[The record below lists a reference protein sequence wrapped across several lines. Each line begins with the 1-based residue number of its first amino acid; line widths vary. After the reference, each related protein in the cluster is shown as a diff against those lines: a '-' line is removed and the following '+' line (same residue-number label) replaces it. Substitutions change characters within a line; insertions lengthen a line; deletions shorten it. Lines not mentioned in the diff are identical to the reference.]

1 MAKFAVYTVVHEGFT
16 AHSFKPGDDV
26 PEWAIDLVGDHVL
39 EPETQDAPDVPDFTG
54 APETPA
60 DDAGT
65 DDADSDDADSE
76 DSTADTS
83 GDALDAADEAPEASD
98 VPDFTAPAPT
108 PARRGR
114 PRKQ

>member
-39 EPETQDAPDVPDFTG
+39 EPEAPDAVDVPDFIGT
-54 APETPA
+54 PETPA

-65 DDADSDDADSE
+65 DDGDSDGDDPENA
-76 DSTADTS
+76 TADAS
-83 GDALDAADEAPEASD
+83 GDVTGAADEASDAVD
-98 VPDFTAPAPT
+98 VPDFTAPAP
-108 PARRGR
+108 ARRGR

>member
-16 AHSFKPGDDV
+16 AHNFKPGDDV

-39 EPETQDAPDVPDFTG
+39 EPEAHDSSASETDFTG
-54 APETPA
+54 APEAPA
-60 DDAGT
+60 DDEGKSDGDSA
-65 DDADSDDADSE
+65 DADADA
-76 DSTADTS
+76 S
-83 GDALDAADEAPEASD
+83 GDDSDAADEAQDAPDEA
-98 VPDFTAPAPT
+98 PDFTAPA